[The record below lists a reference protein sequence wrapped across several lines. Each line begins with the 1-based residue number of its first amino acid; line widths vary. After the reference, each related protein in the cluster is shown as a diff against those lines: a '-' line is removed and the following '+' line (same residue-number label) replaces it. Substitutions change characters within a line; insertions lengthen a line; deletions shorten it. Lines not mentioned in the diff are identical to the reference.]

1 MSSWGCCCRFAL
13 FRPRPA
19 TAATLRRALPFPSGE
34 AALTFARVRARA
46 PAPQQLF
53 VFCLHLFTHP
63 TQVVDRLHNKG
74 EGLAAKTG
82 AFRAKSGNHRPITPL
97 FSTDS
102 PSPRKKI
109 TFTRLFAVSKL
120 GNGCLAQEK
129 VSGARI
135 THPYTIVIQ
144 PLNQYK
150 RLSNLSRCAAIFSA
164 FASAFSPHR
173 AAQNTTAA
181 ASKGCEGKNAKV
193 FTPNAQWNNELRK
206 VGEEV
211 KEKNEKWRR
220 RARTRARERRLSQR
234 AASRKKH
241 VPLST
246 AETHREGNGKW
257 RTENGELISP
267 RLCW

>member
-1 MSSWGCCCRFAL
+1 MFRCFRSFSPSVGDRDPVPACPRF
-13 FRPRPA
+13 PA
-19 TAATLRRALPFPSGE
+19 GE
-34 AALTFARVRARA
+34 DALTCAHTHTRT

-63 TQVVDRLHNKG
+63 AQGVDRLHNKG
-74 EGLAAKTG
+74 EGLGVKTG
-82 AFRAKSGNHRPITPL
+82 TFRAKSGDHRPITPL
-97 FSTDS
+97 FSTAL

-109 TFTRLFAVSKL
+109 TFTRLFSASKL
-120 GNGCLAQEK
+120 ENGHLAQGK
-129 VSGARI
+129 ASVARKRR
-135 THPYTIVIQ
+135 PYTIVIQ
-144 PLNQYK
+144 ALNQHK
-150 RLSNLSRCAAIFSA
+150 RLSKLSRCAAPFSA

-173 AAQNTTAA
+173 TAQNTTAA

-193 FTPNAQWNNELRK
+193 FTPNAQWHKKLHK
-206 VGEEV
+206 VGEGV
-211 KEKNEKWRR
+211 KAKNKKWRR

-246 AETHREGNGKW
+246 AEAHREGNGKW